1 MEQQQKQYK
10 QEWLAMIQDLMQL
23 HQVRI
28 NDLLPWARS
37 VLVLLLSNEPLGRS
51 TAKQQRRCCCS
62 CMAHACITQQ
72 RTILACDS
80 VWPKHFTDDHVPCN
94 CLCSLAA

>member
-37 VLVLLLSNEPLGRS
+37 VLVLLLSN
-51 TAKQQRRCCCS
+51 
-62 CMAHACITQQ
+62 
-72 RTILACDS
+72 
-80 VWPKHFTDDHVPCN
+80 
-94 CLCSLAA
+94 